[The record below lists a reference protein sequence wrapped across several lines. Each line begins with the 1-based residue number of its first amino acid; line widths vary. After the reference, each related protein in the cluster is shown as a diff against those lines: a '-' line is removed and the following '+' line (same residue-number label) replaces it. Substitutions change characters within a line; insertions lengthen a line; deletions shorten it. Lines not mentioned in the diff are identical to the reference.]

1 MSGLTILMIVCAAG
15 FAFWSASRA
24 AAERAAELGRDA
36 CKRAGV
42 QLLDDSVHAERLRL
56 RRRPDGK
63 MGLEYDFRF
72 HWSDDGVNRHIG
84 RMVLLG
90 GELVSFSG
98 PVARERERA
107 PT

>member
-1 MSGLTILMIVCAAG
+1 MSSLTLLMILGAAA

-24 AAERAAELGRDA
+24 AAERAAALGRDA

-56 RRRPDGK
+56 RRRPDGRL
-63 MGLEYDFRF
+63 GLEYGFRF
-72 HWSDDGVNRHIG
+72 HWSDDGVNRHVG

-98 PVARERERA
+98 PVRQ
-107 PT
+107 P